1 MAINVETYNRKAVSC
16 NLEEFDP
23 MFALS
28 DDFIE
33 VCEWKNGEGY
43 DIAINDT
50 HISLTYGELEA
61 INFLTAQLNGN

>member
-1 MAINVETYNRKAVSC
+1 MAINVETYNRKAVCC
-16 NLEEFDP
+16 NLYEFDP
-23 MFALS
+23 KFAYR
-28 DDFIE
+28 DDAIE

-50 HISLTYGELEA
+50 HISLTRGELEA

>member
-23 MFALS
+23 LFAS
-28 DDFIE
+28 GDDFIE

-43 DIAINDT
+43 DIAINDR
-50 HISLTYGELEA
+50 HISLTHGELEA
-61 INFLTAQLNGN
+61 INFLAAQLNGN

>member
-1 MAINVETYNRKAVSC
+1 MAINVENYNRKAVCC

-50 HISLTYGELEA
+50 HITLTYGEFEA
-61 INFLTAQLNGN
+61 INYLVTQLNKV

>member
-23 MFALS
+23 LFAS
-28 DDFIE
+28 GDDFIE

-43 DIAINDT
+43 DIAINDR
-50 HISLTYGELEA
+50 HISLTHGELEA
-61 INFLTAQLNGN
+61 INFLAEQLNGN

>member
-1 MAINVETYNRKAVSC
+1 MAINVETYNRKAVCC

-43 DIAINDT
+43 DIAINDR
-50 HISLTYGELEA
+50 HYSLTHGELEA
-61 INFLTAQLNGN
+61 INFLTAQLNSN

>member
-23 MFALS
+23 LFAS
-28 DDFIE
+28 GDDFIE

-43 DIAINDT
+43 DIAINDR
-50 HISLTYGELEA
+50 HISLTHGELEA
-61 INFLTAQLNGN
+61 INFLVEQLNNN

>member
-1 MAINVETYNRKAVSC
+1 MAINVENYNRKAVCC

-61 INFLTAQLNGN
+61 INYLVTQLNKV

>member
-23 MFALS
+23 LFAS
-28 DDFIE
+28 GDDFIE

-43 DIAINDT
+43 DIAINDR
-50 HISLTYGELEA
+50 HISLTHGELEA
-61 INFLTAQLNGN
+61 INFLAEQLNNN

>member
-1 MAINVETYNRKAVSC
+1 MAINLEKYNRKAACC

-23 MFALS
+23 LFAS
-28 DDFIE
+28 GDDFIE

-61 INFLTAQLNGN
+61 INYLVSQLNKN